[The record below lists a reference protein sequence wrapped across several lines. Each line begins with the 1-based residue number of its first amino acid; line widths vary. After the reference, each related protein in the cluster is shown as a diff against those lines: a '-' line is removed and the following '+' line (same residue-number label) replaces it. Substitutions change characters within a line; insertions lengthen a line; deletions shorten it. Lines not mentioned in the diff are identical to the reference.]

1 MKKSLLYATLL
12 CAGFYAASC
21 SDNEGGGGKGL
32 TPHPNIFG

>member
-21 SDNEGGGGKGL
+21 SDNEGGGKSL
-32 TPHPNIFG
+32 TPHPNIIG

>member
-21 SDNEGGGGKGL
+21 SDNEGGKSL